1 VTIDAILSETTPRA
15 MRIALMAGD
24 RLVELH
30 IDRPGRGH
38 REGDVFVGRVSRV
51 VPALD
56 ACFVE
61 LPEGVSGFLRTRE
74 ADRND
79 SGEPLS
85 RLVQEGQKIAVA
97 VKAEAHDEKGPLLTC
112 RFEDKDGAIAAAALR
127 SRGPRLLARA
137 RMLLA
142 RLADAFP
149 EARIVADSP
158 TELVALRRRE
168 RAGEVILHQGGA
180 LFENAGVEEQIE
192 AALAPRMALASG
204 ATLLFEPGQTLTA
217 IDVDTARASEG
228 ARDPLAVNLE
238 AVPVIA
244 RQLRLRNIGGLV
256 VVDFLNMKGEEA
268 ARRLMQG
275 LAEAL
280 RGDPAETA
288 SDGPSRFGAVEIA
301 RRRRGPTMA
310 ETVGSPPVA
319 AAEALIR
326 RLRREAAMQ
335 GGATLVVRASPE
347 VARVFAGDDGGKAI
361 ANWVGRRL
369 ELVSEPG
376 RAHHETDIAAEL

>member
-1 VTIDAILSETTPRA
+1 MTIDAILSETTPRA

-168 RAGEVILHQGGA
+168 RAGEVVLHQGGA

-192 AALAPRMALASG
+192 AALAPRVALASG

-301 RRRRGPTMA
+301 RRRRGPTLA

>member
-1 VTIDAILSETTPRA
+1 MTIDAILSETTPRA

-168 RAGEVILHQGGA
+168 RAGEVVLHQGGA

-192 AALAPRMALASG
+192 AALAPRVALASG

-301 RRRRGPTMA
+301 RRRRGPTLA

-361 ANWVGRRL
+361 AN
-369 ELVSEPG
+369 
-376 RAHHETDIAAEL
+376 

>member
-1 VTIDAILSETTPRA
+1 MTIDAILSETTPRA

-74 ADRND
+74 VDRD
-79 SGEPLS
+79 GSGEPLS

-127 SRGPRLLARA
+127 SKGPRLLARA
-137 RMLLA
+137 RMLLT

-149 EARIVADSP
+149 DARIVADSP
-158 TELVALRRRE
+158 AELVALRRRQ
-168 RAGEVILHQGGA
+168 RAGEVVLHQGGA

-192 AALAPRMALASG
+192 GALAPRMALASG

-217 IDVDTARASEG
+217 IDIDTARASES

-244 RQLRLRNIGGLV
+244 RQLRLRNIGGLI

-268 ARRLMQG
+268 SRRLMQG

-280 RGDPAETA
+280 RSDPAETA

-301 RRRRGPTMA
+301 RRRRGPTLA
-310 ETVGSPPVA
+310 ETVGAPPIA

>member
-1 VTIDAILSETTPRA
+1 MTIDAILAETTPRA
-15 MRIALMAGD
+15 MRIALMEGD

-38 REGDVFVGRVSRV
+38 REGDVFIGRVTRV

-61 LPEGVSGFLRTRE
+61 LPEGVSGFLRTRD
-74 ADRND
+74 ADPQE
-79 SGEPLS
+79 SGEAIS
-85 RLVQEGQKIAVA
+85 RLVHEGEKIAVS
-97 VKAEAHDEKGPLLTC
+97 VKAEAHDEKGPLLTR
-112 RFEDKDGAIAAAALR
+112 RFEDKDGAIAAATVR
-127 SRGPRLLARA
+127 SKGPRLVARA
-137 RMLLA
+137 RMLLV
-142 RLADAFP
+142 RLADEFP
-149 EARIVADSP
+149 AARIVADSP
-158 TELVALRRRE
+158 AELVALRKRQRS
-168 RAGEVILHQGGA
+168 GEAVLHQGGA
-180 LFENAGVEEQIE
+180 LFETAGVEEQVE
-192 AALAPRMALASG
+192 AALVAQIGLPSG
-204 ATLLFEPGQTLTA
+204 ATLLFEPGRTLTA
-217 IDVDTARASEG
+217 IDIDTARASES

-268 ARRLMQG
+268 PRRLMQG
-275 LAEAL
+275 LAEAM

-301 RRRRGPTMA
+301 RRRRGPTLA
-310 ETVGSPPVA
+310 ETVGAAPLA

-347 VARVFAGDDGGKAI
+347 VAHLFAGDDGGRAI

>member
-1 VTIDAILSETTPRA
+1 MTIDAILSETTPRA

-74 ADRND
+74 ADRD
-79 SGEPLS
+79 GSGEPLS

-127 SRGPRLLARA
+127 SKGPRLLARA
-137 RMLLA
+137 RMLLT

-149 EARIVADSP
+149 DARIVADSP
-158 TELVALRRRE
+158 AELVALRRRQ
-168 RAGEVILHQGGA
+168 RAGEVVLHQGGA

-192 AALAPRMALASG
+192 GALAPRMALASG

-217 IDVDTARASEG
+217 IDIDTARASES

-244 RQLRLRNIGGLV
+244 RQLRLRNIGGLI

-268 ARRLMQG
+268 SRRLMQG

-280 RGDPAETA
+280 RSDPAETA

-301 RRRRGPTMA
+301 RRRRGPTLA
-310 ETVGSPPVA
+310 ETVGAPPIA

>member
-1 VTIDAILSETTPRA
+1 MTIDTILSETTPRA

-38 REGDVFVGRVSRV
+38 REGDVFAGRVSRV

-74 ADRND
+74 ADAKG
-79 SGEPLS
+79 SGETLS
-85 RLVQEGQKIAVA
+85 RLVQEGQKIAVQ

-112 RFEDKDGAIAAAALR
+112 RFEDKDGAIAAVVTR
-127 SRGPRLLARA
+127 SKGLRLLARA
-137 RMLLA
+137 RMLLT
-142 RLADAFP
+142 RLADEHP

-158 TELVALRRRE
+158 SELVALRKRKRD
-168 RAGEVILHQGGA
+168 GEVVLHQGA
-180 LFENAGVEEQIE
+180 SLFENAGVEEQIE
-192 AALAPRMALASG
+192 AALAPRMDLPSG
-204 ATLLFEPGQTLTA
+204 ALLLFEPGRTLTA
-217 IDVDTARASEG
+217 IDIDTARASES

-244 RQLRLRNIGGLV
+244 HQLRLRNIGGLIV
-256 VVDFLNMKGEEA
+256 IDFLNMKGDDA
-268 ARRLMQG
+268 PRRLMQG

-280 RGDPAETA
+280 REDPAETA
-288 SDGPSRFGAVEIA
+288 SDGPSRFGAVELA
-301 RRRRGPTMA
+301 RRRRGPTLA
-310 ETVGSPPVA
+310 ETVGAPPLA
-319 AAEALIR
+319 ATEALIR

-347 VARVFAGDDGGKAI
+347 VARLFAGDDGGRAI

>member
-1 VTIDAILSETTPRA
+1 MTIDAILSETTPRA
-15 MRIALMAGD
+15 MRIALMTGD
-24 RLVELH
+24 RLVEMH
-30 IDRPGRGH
+30 VDRPGRGH

-74 ADRND
+74 ADGAD

-112 RFEDKDGAIAAAALR
+112 RFEDRDGAIAAAAAR
-127 SRGPRLLARA
+127 SKGPRLLARA

-142 RLADAFP
+142 RLADAYP
-149 EARIVADSP
+149 AARIVADSP
-158 TELVALRRRE
+158 AELVALRKRE
-168 RAGEVILHQGGA
+168 REGEVVLHQGA
-180 LFENAGVEEQIE
+180 SLFENAGVEEQLE
-192 AALAPRMALASG
+192 AALAPRLDLPSG
-204 ATLLFEPGQTLTA
+204 ASLLFEPGRTLTA
-217 IDVDTARASEG
+217 IDIDTARASES

-238 AVPVIA
+238 AVPLIA
-244 RQLRLRNIGGLV
+244 RQLRLRNIGGLIV
-256 VVDFLNMKGEEA
+256 IDFLNMKGEDA
-268 ARRLMQG
+268 PRRLMQG

-280 RGDPAETA
+280 RADPAETA
-288 SDGPSRFGAVEIA
+288 SDGPSRFGAVELA
-301 RRRRGPTMA
+301 RRRRGPTLA
-310 ETVGSPPVA
+310 ETVGPAPLA
-319 AAEALIR
+319 AAEALVR

-347 VARVFAGDDGGKAI
+347 VARLFAGDDGGRAI